1 MPQSFTCLHVHFIF
15 STKDRVP
22 LITSDL
28 QPRLFEYI
36 GGIFRAEKSRLVA
49 AGGMPDH
56 VHLLASLSKELAV
69 SDAMRIVK
77 ANSSGWIHDQFPD
90 KRHFGWQAGYGA
102 FAVSYSNLESVKQYI
117 ARQAEHHRV
126 KTFQEEFIEFLKR
139 HDIEYDER
147 YLWE

>member
-1 MPQSFTCLHVHFIF
+1 
-15 STKDRVP
+15 
-22 LITSDL
+22 
-28 QPRLFEYI
+28 
-36 GGIFRAEKSRLVA
+36 
-49 AGGMPDH
+49 MPDH

-102 FAVSYSNLESVKQYI
+102 FSVSHSNLESVKQYI

-126 KTFQEEFIEFLKR
+126 KTFQEEFVEFLKR

-147 YLWE
+147 YLWD